1 MAELGSCFNRHAKR
15 GEHDNGTRNLIDICN
30 PKFRNKVQDLDKPGT
45 SGRKKQP
52 LPPFLPDSIGLNRP
66 TSPQYLLTEG
76 SQKTY
81 TQHTHTHRST
91 PFLIYD
97 FQHTSKRVCKTE
109 NSQSKQT
116 FTHQSREEIIIIIE
130 EANRQRKQPKTRKRT
145 TNLRTP
151 SITDTA
157 KRQSH
162 RLPSK

>member
-15 GEHDNGTRNLIDICN
+15 GEHDNVTRNLIDICN

-81 TQHTHTHRST
+81 THTHRSNQ
-91 PFLIYD
+91 FLIYD

-109 NSQSKQT
+109 NSQSTQT
-116 FTHQSREEIIIIIE
+116 FTHQSREEMIIIIE
-130 EANRQRKQPKTRKRT
+130 EANRQRKQPKRKK
-145 TNLRTP
+145 TNNKPQNTKHHWHSKETIP
-151 SITDTA
+151 SPP
-157 KRQSH
+157 Q
-162 RLPSK
+162 

>member
-15 GEHDNGTRNLIDICN
+15 GEHDNVTRNLIDICN

-81 TQHTHTHRST
+81 THTHTDQTNSWYT
-91 PFLIYD
+91 ISNILA
-97 FQHTSKRVCKTE
+97 SECAKRR
-109 NSQSKQT
+109 
-116 FTHQSREEIIIIIE
+116 THSPRKLLHIKAEKKWLSSSRKPIGRGS
-130 EANRQRKQPKTRKRT
+130 NRKERKRT